1 VATSLVLCAPMA
13 DTPLYGEQHVE
24 RYRATDGAE
33 GYDWRNG
40 TEILLLTTTGR
51 KSGAERTHAL
61 IFREVDGNY
70 VIVASKGG
78 HPQHPSWY
86 LNMQEQPEVGVQ
98 VKGDRFTA
106 RHRDAQGE
114 ERERLWGLMTEVW
127 PDYDD
132 YQTRTGREIPIVV
145 LERT

>member
-1 VATSLVLCAPMA
+1 MA
-13 DTPLYGEQHVE
+13 DTELYGEQHVE

-33 GYDWRNG
+33 GYHWRNG

-51 KSGAERTHAL
+51 KSGQERTHAL
-61 IFREVDGNY
+61 IFREVDGKY

-86 LNMQEQPEVGVQ
+86 LNMQEQPEVSVQ

-127 PDYDD
+127 PDYDA
-132 YQTRTGREIPIVV
+132 YQTKTGREIPIVV